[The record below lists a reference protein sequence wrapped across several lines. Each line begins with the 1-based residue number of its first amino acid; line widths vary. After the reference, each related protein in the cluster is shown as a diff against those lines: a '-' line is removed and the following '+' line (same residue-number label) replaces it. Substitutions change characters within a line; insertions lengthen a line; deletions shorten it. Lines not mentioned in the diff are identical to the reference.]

1 MSALIAVIASEKEK
15 YEELA
20 EETKHEVELTDIH
33 GHWAKENIQQLM
45 SMRAINGYSDGT
57 FKPDYPITRA
67 EFVSILVRAL
77 NLKERSGVIF
87 SDTKNH
93 WHRT

>member
-33 GHWAKENIQQLM
+33 WHWAKESIQQLM
-45 SMRAINGYSDGT
+45 SMRAIKGT
-57 FKPDYPITRA
+57 FHLGPAR
-67 EFVSILVRAL
+67 R
-77 NLKERSGVIF
+77 
-87 SDTKNH
+87 
-93 WHRT
+93 